1 MFIILKCPQRQ
12 IPLFKLFW
20 LQGVEQV
27 FLVGVGG
34 AVPHYTDFSRHVRLG
49 DVVMSAPPSDD
60 QRYNFDFQRLV
71 LECESRHFWVSHLL
85 KFFRFIY
92 QYCEN
97 VTERPLGSNKG
108 STSSSEIQFET
119 KSWCPVDL
127 CLQDIASSLVTRVRI
142 L

>member
-60 QRYNFDFQRLV
+60 QRYNFDFQTLV
-71 LECESRHFWVSHLL
+71 LECF
-85 KFFRFIY
+85 
-92 QYCEN
+92 
-97 VTERPLGSNKG
+97 PL
-108 STSSSEIQFET
+108 IF
-119 KSWCPVDL
+119 
-127 CLQDIASSLVTRVRI
+127 
-142 L
+142 